1 MKITLEHSDTTIAIE
16 TSDVSIDGII
26 EYAVIP
32 ALIGVGFRRETII
45 EAMDNVSEEVREDE

>member
-26 EYAVIP
+26 EYVVIP
-32 ALIGVGFRRETII
+32 ALIGVGFRRDTIL
-45 EAMDNVSEEVREDE
+45 EAMNSASEEIENE